1 MEELVAQN
9 NSIQSTI
16 IQSKTYL
23 QVLPVTLSND
33 SYSVRINALLDCRAD
48 STLVREDIAK
58 ILHIK
63 GEQKSLKTQNAL
75 ESKLVNF
82 TFCWTITSRKYK
94 SLRHAQYQTC

>member
-63 GEQKSLKTQNAL
+63 GEQKSLKTQCIRIKV
-75 ESKLVNF
+75 SKFYNLLDHHQQK
-82 TFCWTITSRKYK
+82 I
-94 SLRHAQYQTC
+94 